1 MVIESQSPD
10 LIIFHKT
17 LGLPWWFLHL
27 DVKRLTGKLNPL
39 AKEFWRM
46 PELNIPFMK
55 ATMGQ
60 KLISN
65 GSRSEIS
72 SKVCSFR
79 LVLPCYQHN
88 ICRRIE
94 CLEKLLPWDLY
105 SLFSAFTKKPQLFF
119 WKVSVQAGQIF
130 DNSMQMLLKISAGVT
145 GSYCLIKESY
155 YGRKPEHISR
165 DLQTEGMHRV
175 NWQSNRTGQH
185 VLIVLSDSPHHD
197 FAHSGSRTIVEF
209 ENVVFPSW
217 TGQKEIIQR
226 YIETFVSCD
235 SSG

>member
-72 SKVCSFR
+72 SKVCSFW
-79 LVLPCYQHN
+79 LVLPCYQHKN
-88 ICRRIE
+88 
-94 CLEKLLPWDLY
+94 LLQNWMLKKAVSMG
-105 SLFSAFTKKPQLFF
+105 SLQPILCIYKETTAVFLKSFSAGWPNFRQWYANAPQNLC
-119 WKVSVQAGQIF
+119 WS
-130 DNSMQMLLKISAGVT
+130 
-145 GSYCLIKESY
+145 
-155 YGRKPEHISR
+155 
-165 DLQTEGMHRV
+165 HRF
-175 NWQSNRTGQH
+175 
-185 VLIVLSDSPHHD
+185 LLSDKGELLRQETWAYFQRSPDRRH
-197 FAHSGSRTIVEF
+197 AQG
-209 ENVVFPSW
+209 
-217 TGQKEIIQR
+217 
-226 YIETFVSCD
+226 
-235 SSG
+235 